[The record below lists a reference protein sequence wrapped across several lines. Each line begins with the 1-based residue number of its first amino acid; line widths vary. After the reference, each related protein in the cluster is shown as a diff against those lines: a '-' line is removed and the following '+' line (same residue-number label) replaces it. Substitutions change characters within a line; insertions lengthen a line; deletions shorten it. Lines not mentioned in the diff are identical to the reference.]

1 MSTSRI
7 EFLDY
12 ARGYSILSIVMYH
25 LLQFHVQEGFGARAI
40 AFGGSGVHAFLF
52 LSGFGLA
59 LSANRREF
67 RGFYRRRLTKILL
80 PYYLFVTVLF
90 VFNDSLGLYSDE
102 QGTTYAYLG
111 HILLYKMFDESIV
124 ASYGYH
130 LWFMSTIVQLY
141 LLFPA
146 LYMLKLC
153 WGADRL
159 MWLACAVSAV
169 MTAFICTADLAQY
182 RIWNSNGLVV
192 LWEFVMGIWAAD
204 RYLKGWSPIWEV
216 GRGVLIAVGTAAVV
230 VLLAALVLGER
241 LGRPDIAEVTN
252 NPAAF
257 FAYMAILI
265 GTFQMANR
273 GWLPRLKWL
282 LITISVFSYELYLIH
297 GVVTV
302 KLYGANLPTSMVVR
316 SLMLPVVLCTL
327 LALAAAYHRIILW
340 LIARDRRDCA

>member
-12 ARGYSILSIVMYH
+12 ARGYSILSIVIYH
-25 LLQFHVQEGFGARAI
+25 LLQFHVQEGAWSRVI

-52 LSGFGLA
+52 LSGFGLT
-59 LSANRREF
+59 LSATRGGC
-67 RGFYRRRLTKILL
+67 RGFYRRRLTKVLL
-80 PYYLFVTVLF
+80 PYYLFVTTLF
-90 VFNDSLGLYSDE
+90 VLNFVYGLYPDE
-102 QGTTYAYLG
+102 QGTAYAYLG

-124 ASYGYH
+124 SSYGYH

-146 LYMLKLC
+146 LFFLKLR

-159 MWLACAVSAV
+159 LWLAGGVSAV
-169 MTAFICTADLAQY
+169 ATIFICIAGLAQY
-182 RIWNSNGLVV
+182 RIWNSSGLVV
-192 LWEFVMGIWAAD
+192 LWEFVLGIWAAD
-204 RYLKGWSPIWEV
+204 RYLKGRLPVWEV
-216 GRGVLIAVGTAAVV
+216 GCRVLVAVGTAAIV
-230 VLLAALVLGER
+230 VLFAGLVLGEW

-273 GWLPRLKWL
+273 GWLPLLKGFL
-282 LITISVFSYELYLIH
+282 LAISAFSYELYLIH

-302 KLYGANLPTSMVVR
+302 KLYGANLPTSPIMR
-316 SLMLPVVLCTL
+316 SLMLPIVVGLL
-327 LALAAAYHRIILW
+327 LALAAAYHHIVVRLFV
-340 LIARDRRDCA
+340 RDLR